1 MRREHCRILTLTRL
15 FACLDTALRIEPAA
29 CLGIR
34 QDGINHPVKS
44 NLFQP
49 VLLCWLFLFLHPLV
63 LPVVIFCKSVV
74 SNVGLNRAIH
84 KVVLR
89 LAVMYIKLS
98 GCTST
103 WTLYASLVA

>member
-1 MRREHCRILTLTRL
+1 MRREHCRNLTLTRL

-29 CLGIR
+29 CLGIH
-34 QDGINHPVKS
+34 QDGIYHPVKS

-49 VLLCWLFLFLHPLV
+49 VFFCWLLLFLHPLD

-84 KVVLR
+84 RVVPR
-89 LAVMYIKLS
+89 LAIMYIKVL
-98 GCTST
+98 
-103 WTLYASLVA
+103 AVLVLGISMRR